1 MKTTKIITAITSL
14 SLILCIS
21 FGLTANPSTIRT
33 GDVVKTGVK
42 NQITASKNTLNEIVT
57 PAAFENKFDYLRFD
71 VSKFVIENE
80 TSEVLLPSLSY
91 LHFNVN
97 SFIAKSGVAEIPS
110 MIEFDYLRFD
120 AKRFSGN
127 NASVIS
133 ELPSNDF
140 DYLRFDVNH
149 FSGNSASDIGE
160 LPSNENIPTV

>member
-14 SLILCIS
+14 SLIIFIS

-57 PAAFENKFDYLRFD
+57 PATFENNFDYLRFD
-71 VSKFVIENE
+71 VSKFVNENE
-80 TSEVLLPSLSY
+80 AADVSLTSLNY

-97 SFIAKSGVAEIPS
+97 SFSAETEITEMPS
-110 MIEFDYLRFD
+110 LME
-120 AKRFSGN
+120 
-127 NASVIS
+127 
-133 ELPSNDF
+133 F

-149 FSGNSASDIGE
+149 FSGNCASEIGE
-160 LPSNENIPTV
+160 LPSNDNIPTV